1 MKHYN
6 YLKGF
11 RFFFKGLNLC
21 KRELLI
27 SMIVIS
33 VLTLIIAPLLY
44 WIEHLAQPDIYSSL
58 GDNIIWSFTV
68 YLENPP
74 ETVIVHSPVTAIGK
88 VLWAILCLLKIA
100 LFAVPTGLISN
111 GFSEAMEQDKHQEE
125 LHKFRTRLQ
134 KSFSP
139 TLARRVNDYRREKGL
154 EGKFYIAPLCEP
166 IAELQ
171 VKYHLD
177 TKDILEACE
186 MFPEFCLANMA
197 SIQTEA
203 ENPVDRLVVLNRC
216 LNTSYGCCIDRGS
229 QVTIVVTSAHVELAT
244 EWFGYYL
251 AQFGGFNFIC
261 RSIESDTDNSSYYNM
276 KDNTDDKQQQ
286 DFYRDLKLLSQ
297 GEGHWN
303 IYLLHQVTNINKG
316 GNHIHFS
323 SSMRDGK
330 EPTIVDSQKYQAL
343 KEGIVAMFADYDF
356 NFSSEDSDRYPFSEN
371 NIAYRLR
378 QDSAECDSFTIR
390 IGAHLMAKH
399 TSRSLFA
406 YRMAESSHQVLGG
419 EMLQTDYQHLCDR
432 EKSGYKIFEKNAT
445 KIEF

>member
-1 MKHYN
+1 MQTKKAF
-6 YLKGF
+6 KGF
-11 RFFFKGLNLC
+11 YFFYKGLQYANAQMWVSLQV
-21 KRELLI
+21 L
-27 SMIVIS
+27 V
-33 VLTLIIAPLLY
+33 VLTGVLAVVLY
-44 WIEHLAQPDIYSSL
+44 FVEHTAQPDVYTNLWDSVVWSFMAYL
-58 GDNIIWSFTV
+58 GNPGKFACGDPITFAGRIIWIIIS
-68 YLENPP
+68 
-74 ETVIVHSPVTAIGK
+74 
-88 VLWAILCLLKIA
+88 LLKIV
-100 LFAVPTGLISN
+100 LFAVPAGLVAN
-111 GFSEAMEQDKHQEE
+111 GFRHAMAVDEHKEK
-125 LHKFRTRLQ
+125 LNKFRTRLQ

-139 TLARRVNDYRREKGL
+139 SLARRVNDYRREKGL

-186 MFPEFCLANMA
+186 TFPEFCLANMA

-261 RSIESDTDNSSYYNM
+261 RSLASDAENSSSFYNM
-276 KDNTDDKQQQ
+276 QDNMDDKQQQ
-286 DFYRDLKLLSQ
+286 DFYRDLKQLSQ

-303 IYLLHQVTNINKG
+303 IYLLHQVTNINKA

-323 SSMRDGK
+323 SSMRDGNDS
-330 EPTIVDSQKYQAL
+330 TIADSQKYQAL
-343 KEGIVAMFADYDF
+343 KEAIVAMFADYDF
-356 NFSSEDSDRYPFSEN
+356 KFSSEESDRFPLTKT

-378 QDSAECDSFTIR
+378 QDGVQCNSFTFR
-390 IGAHLMAKH
+390 IGAHIMAKH
-399 TSRSLFA
+399 TFRSLIA
-406 YRMAESSHQVLGG
+406 YRIAETINQTLETGTT
-419 EMLQTDYQHLCDR
+419 MLEEDYQDLCER
-432 EKSGYKIFEKNAT
+432 TRN
-445 KIEF
+445 

>member
-1 MKHYN
+1 M
-6 YLKGF
+6 
-11 RFFFKGLNLC
+11 
-21 KRELLI
+21 
-27 SMIVIS
+27 
-33 VLTLIIAPLLY
+33 
-44 WIEHLAQPDIYSSL
+44 
-58 GDNIIWSFTV
+58 
-68 YLENPP
+68 
-74 ETVIVHSPVTAIGK
+74 
-88 VLWAILCLLKIA
+88 
-100 LFAVPTGLISN
+100 
-111 GFSEAMEQDKHQEE
+111 
-125 LHKFRTRLQ
+125 
-134 KSFSP
+134 
-139 TLARRVNDYRREKGL
+139 
-154 EGKFYIAPLCEP
+154 APLCEP

-186 MFPEFCLANMA
+186 TFPEFCLANMA

-229 QVTIVVTSAHVELAT
+229 KVTIVVTSAHVELAT

-330 EPTIVDSQKYQAL
+330 EPTIVDSPKYQAL
-343 KEGIVAMFADYDF
+343 KEAIVAMFADYDF

-406 YRMAESSHQVLGG
+406 YRMAESIHQVLGG

-432 EKSGYKIFEKNAT
+432 EKSGYKIFEKKCN
-445 KIEF
+445 KN

>member
-1 MKHYN
+1 MKHDN

-11 RFFFKGLNLC
+11 RFFFKGLKLC
-21 KRELLI
+21 KHEIWVSIQVLI
-27 SMIVIS
+27 
-33 VLTLIIAPLLY
+33 VLTLLFSALLY
-44 WIEHLAQPDIYSSL
+44 MVEHLAQPDVYTNFW
-58 GDNIIWSFTV
+58 DNLLWSFLTFLDNV
-68 YLENPP
+68 PESVIIHNP
-74 ETVIVHSPVTAIGK
+74 ITAVGK
-88 VLWAILCLLKIA
+88 VLWAVISLLKIA
-100 LFAVPTGLISN
+100 LFAVPTGLIAN
-111 GFSEAMEQDKHQEE
+111 GFSEAVEQDKHQEE

-154 EGKFYIAPLCEP
+154 AGKFYMAPLCEP

-261 RSIESDTDNSSYYNM
+261 RSLESNAENSSSYYNM
-276 KDNTDDKQQQ
+276 QDNPNDKQQQ
-286 DFYRDLKLLSQ
+286 DFYCDLKQLSQ
-297 GEGHWN
+297 GDGHWN
-303 IYLLHQVTNINKG
+303 IYLLHRVTNINLR
-316 GNHIHFS
+316 GNHIHFA

-343 KEGIVAMFADYDF
+343 KEAIVEMFADYNF
-356 NFSSEDSDRYPFSEN
+356 KFSSEESAQFPLIKT

-378 QDSAECDSFTIR
+378 QDGVEGNSFTFR
-390 IGAHLMAKH
+390 IGAHIMAKN
-399 TSRSLFA
+399 TFRSLIA
-406 YRMAESSHQVLGG
+406 YRIAETINQTLETGTT
-419 EMLQTDYQHLCDR
+419 MLEEDYQDLCER
-432 EKSGYKIFEKNAT
+432 TRN
-445 KIEF
+445 

>member
-11 RFFFKGLNLC
+11 RFFFKGLKLC
-21 KRELLI
+21 KHEIWVSLQVLI
-27 SMIVIS
+27 
-33 VLTLIIAPLLY
+33 VLTLLFSALLY
-44 WIEHLAQPDIYSSL
+44 MVEHLAQPDVYTNFW
-58 GDNIIWSFTV
+58 DNLLWSFLTFLDNV
-68 YLENPP
+68 PESVIIHNP
-74 ETVIVHSPVTAIGK
+74 ITAVGK
-88 VLWAILCLLKIA
+88 VLWAVISLLKIA
-100 LFAVPTGLISN
+100 LFAVPTGLIAN

-139 TLARRVNDYRREKGL
+139 ILARRVNDYRREKGL
-154 EGKFYIAPLCEP
+154 EGKFYMAPLCEP

-186 MFPEFCLANMA
+186 TFPEFCLANMA

-229 QVTIVVTSAHVELAT
+229 KVTIVVTSAHVELAT

-276 KDNTDDKQQQ
+276 NDNTDDRQQQ
-286 DFYRDLKLLSQ
+286 DFYHDLKLLSQ

-323 SSMRDGK
+323 SSMRDGNDS
-330 EPTIVDSQKYQAL
+330 TIADSQKYQAL
-343 KEGIVAMFADYDF
+343 KETIVAMFADYDF
-356 NFSSEDSDRYPFSEN
+356 KFSSEESDRFPLTQN

-378 QDSAECDSFTIR
+378 QDRVECNSFTFR
-390 IGAHLMAKH
+390 IGAHIMAKN
-399 TSRSLFA
+399 TFRSLFA
-406 YRMAESSHQVLGG
+406 YRIAESIQQVLGG
-419 EMLQTDYQHLCDR
+419 EMLQTDYQYLCDR
-432 EKSGYKIFEKNAT
+432 EQSGYKIFEKNTT

>member
-1 MKHYN
+1 MQTKKAF
-6 YLKGF
+6 KGF
-11 RFFFKGLNLC
+11 YFFYKGLQYANAQIWVSLQV
-21 KRELLI
+21 L
-27 SMIVIS
+27 V
-33 VLTLIIAPLLY
+33 VLTGVLAVVLY
-44 WIEHLAQPDIYSSL
+44 FVEHTAQPDVYTNLWDSVVWSFMAYL
-58 GDNIIWSFTV
+58 GNPGKFACGDPITFAGRIIWIIIS
-68 YLENPP
+68 
-74 ETVIVHSPVTAIGK
+74 
-88 VLWAILCLLKIA
+88 LLKIA
-100 LFAVPTGLISN
+100 LFAVPAGLVAN
-111 GFSEAMEQDKHQEE
+111 GFRHAMAVDEHKAK
-125 LHKFRTRLQ
+125 LHKFRMRLQ

-177 TKDILEACE
+177 TKDILETCE
-186 MFPEFCLANMA
+186 TFPEFCLANMA

-229 QVTIVVTSAHVELAT
+229 QVTIVVTSAHVELVT

-251 AQFGGFNFIC
+251 ALFGGFNFIC

-323 SSMRDGK
+323 SSMRDGQ

-406 YRMAESSHQVLGG
+406 YRMAESIHQVLGG

-432 EKSGYKIFEKNAT
+432 EKSGYKIFEKKCN
-445 KIEF
+445 KN

>member
-1 MKHYN
+1 MKHNKYFD
-6 YLKGF
+6 GI
-11 RFFFKGLNLC
+11 RFFFKGIQLC
-21 KRELLI
+21 KHEIGVSLQVLI
-27 SMIVIS
+27 
-33 VLTLIIAPLLY
+33 VLTLLFSSLLY
-44 WIEHLAQPDIYSSL
+44 LVEHVAQPDVYSNFWHNL
-58 GDNIIWSFTV
+58 LWSFLTFLDNV
-68 YLENPP
+68 PESVIIHNP
-74 ETVIVHSPVTAIGK
+74 ITALGK
-88 VLWAILCLLKIA
+88 VLWSVISLLKIA
-100 LFAVPTGLISN
+100 LFAVPTGLIAN
-111 GFSEAMEQDKHQEE
+111 GFSEAMEQDKHQAE
-125 LHKFRTRLQ
+125 LNEFRSRLQ
-134 KSFSP
+134 RSFSP

-154 EGKFYIAPLCEP
+154 EGKFYMAPLCEP
-166 IAELQ
+166 VAELQ

-186 MFPEFCLANMA
+186 TFPEFCLANMA

-229 QVTIVVTSAHVELAT
+229 KVTIVVTSAHVELAT

-330 EPTIVDSQKYQAL
+330 EPTIVDSPKYQAL
-343 KEGIVAMFADYDF
+343 KEAIVAMFADYDF

-406 YRMAESSHQVLGG
+406 YRMAESIHQVLGG

-432 EKSGYKIFEKNAT
+432 EKSGYKIFEKKCN
-445 KIEF
+445 KN

>member
-1 MKHYN
+1 MQTKKAF
-6 YLKGF
+6 KGF
-11 RFFFKGLNLC
+11 YFFYKGLQYANAQMWVSLQV
-21 KRELLI
+21 L
-27 SMIVIS
+27 V
-33 VLTLIIAPLLY
+33 VLTGVLAVVLY
-44 WIEHLAQPDIYSSL
+44 FVEHTAQPDVYTNLWDSVVWSFMAYL
-58 GDNIIWSFTV
+58 GNPGKFACGDPITFAGRIIWIIIS
-68 YLENPP
+68 
-74 ETVIVHSPVTAIGK
+74 
-88 VLWAILCLLKIA
+88 LLKIA
-100 LFAVPTGLISN
+100 LFAVPAGLIAN
-111 GFSEAMEQDKHQEE
+111 GFRHAMAEDEHKAK
-125 LHKFRTRLQ
+125 LNKFRTRLQ

-139 TLARRVNDYRREKGL
+139 SLARRVNDYRREKGL
-154 EGKFYIAPLCEP
+154 EGKFYMAPLCEP

-261 RSIESDTDNSSYYNM
+261 RSLESDAENSSSYYNM
-276 KDNTDDKQQQ
+276 QDNPDDKQQQ
-286 DFYRDLKLLSQ
+286 DFYRDLKQLSQ

-303 IYLLHQVTNINKG
+303 IYLLHRVTNINKG

-323 SSMRDGK
+323 SSMRDGNDS
-330 EPTIVDSQKYQAL
+330 TIADSQKYQAL
-343 KEGIVAMFADYDF
+343 KEAIVAMFADYDF
-356 NFSSEDSDRYPFSEN
+356 KFSSEESDRFPLTKT

-378 QDSAECDSFTIR
+378 QDGVQCNSFTFR
-390 IGAHLMAKH
+390 IGAHIMAKH
-399 TSRSLFA
+399 TFRSLIA
-406 YRMAESSHQVLGG
+406 YRIAETINQTLETGTT
-419 EMLQTDYQHLCDR
+419 MLEEDYQDLCER
-432 EKSGYKIFEKNAT
+432 TRN
-445 KIEF
+445 